1 MRFLAHDNALDL
13 GVISHTFRAA
23 SAAASAAAERVG
35 ALPLSAA
42 ERAAA
47 ARFAALPRRLR
58 GGGLPEEAAAAE
70 GGGLREWG
78 GAAAARPEADLGHRH
93 FSHLYALFPGE
104 DVGPVDTPRLARAA
118 RRALE
123 RRLHHGGGH
132 TGWSAAWAAALW
144 ARLHEGGAAHAAV
157 RVLLHEFSSTALL
170 GLHPPLSPAQAD
182 NGGGRCATCVKRRGG
197 AREGIFQLDANAGA
211 AAGSNSAPWQRQ
223 RQGRGRPHARA
234 RAALALVHGGLMGS
248 RAELRPSLALA
259 VPPQGTVERSVGL
272 TAFGHPG
279 ATAAVAEMLLQV
291 ILRAWHAHVYAWCI
305 VRCIRGACAVH
316 VRCMPLQSHATA
328 VARARLL
335 APLAPRAAAPLA
347 RRRCERVTRAWPAA
361 RRLAVGGW
369 KADRGARECGAAR
382 TAAAARRASPIAAG
396 ALLRAAHLRR

>member
-1 MRFLAHDNALDL
+1 MHPHVAVHSTAHLTTRPNEARPRLRRAYISPYIYAEQGVRFLAHDNALDL

-23 SAAASAAAERVG
+23 AAAAAAAAERVG
-35 ALPLSAA
+35 APPLSAA

-123 RRLHHGGGH
+123 RRLRHGGGH

-144 ARLHEGGAAHAAV
+144 ARLHEGGAAHAAL

-211 AAGSNSAPWQRQ
+211 AAGSTSSSWQRQ
-223 RQGRGRPHARA
+223 PSWLQRSATAKLGPAVPARCLLEELS
-234 RAALALVHGGLMGS
+234 RALASLRLVIQ
-248 RAELRPSLALA
+248 A
-259 VPPQGTVERSVGL
+259 PP
-272 TAFGHPG
+272 P
-279 ATAAVAEMLLQV
+279 
-291 ILRAWHAHVYAWCI
+291 
-305 VRCIRGACAVH
+305 
-316 VRCMPLQSHATA
+316 P
-328 VARARLL
+328 
-335 APLAPRAAAPLA
+335 
-347 RRRCERVTRAWPAA
+347 
-361 RRLAVGGW
+361 
-369 KADRGARECGAAR
+369 
-382 TAAAARRASPIAAG
+382 
-396 ALLRAAHLRR
+396 LLRCCCR